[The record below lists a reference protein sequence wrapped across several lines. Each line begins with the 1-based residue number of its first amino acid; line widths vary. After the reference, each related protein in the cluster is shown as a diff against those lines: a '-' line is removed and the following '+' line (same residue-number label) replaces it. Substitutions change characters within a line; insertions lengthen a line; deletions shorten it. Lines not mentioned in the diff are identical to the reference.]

1 LKGVKRVKA
10 KPYMSSNDIL
20 EFLKIGCL
28 AGECKKCAEI
38 TKKTAKT
45 DQEKDWAKRLL
56 TAATHLGKVTDE
68 RIACCE
74 PIQLKTVKRRW
85 KNSDLRLYTTDQLRI
100 DERDKKIA
108 EDRTMSWE
116 DFAFLG
122 EMALL
127 HCELCPQ
134 GEFVEDCEYRQT
146 FHRVGIPISRESV
159 KPGQCEFC
167 RDDFM
172 HIVLPHGHDK
182 HEEQIKRMLDKIY
195 EKAKKGE
202 EVPKGR
208 GLVPLEEFM

>member
-1 LKGVKRVKA
+1 MKA

-28 AGECKKCAEI
+28 AGECRNAAER
-38 TKKTAKT
+38 TKKTAT
-45 DQEKDWAKRLL
+45 TEQEKDWAKRLKS
-56 TAATHLGKVTDE
+56 AATNLAKVVDE
-68 RIACCE
+68 RMACVE
-74 PIQLKTVKRRW
+74 PMQAKTVKRRW
-85 KNSDLRLYTTDQLRI
+85 NNSDLRLYTSDQIRI
-100 DERDKKIA
+100 DEQQYKKVA
-108 EDRTMSWE
+108 EDRTITWE
-116 DFAFLG
+116 DFAFMG

-146 FHRVGIPISRESV
+146 FHRVGIPVTRESV

-167 RDDFM
+167 SDDFM
-172 HIVLPHGHDK
+172 HIVLPHGHNK

-202 EVPKGR
+202 ETPKGR